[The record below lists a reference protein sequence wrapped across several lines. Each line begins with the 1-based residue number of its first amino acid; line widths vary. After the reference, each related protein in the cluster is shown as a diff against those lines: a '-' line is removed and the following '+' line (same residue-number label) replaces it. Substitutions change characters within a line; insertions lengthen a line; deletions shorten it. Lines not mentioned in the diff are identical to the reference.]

1 MKYIFLF
8 VIAFFLMQEI
18 PAQVRLST
26 MDSIT
31 TFAPYDY
38 SYWNTLSGGNYLNR
52 KVSWT
57 ALRAGM
63 IDYIDGL
70 ANTWALKQTY
80 SSGATFSTGSNGTV
94 DIQDSALTTGLW
106 TNWLHARQ
114 AVTYIGST
122 TDPFFNVYS
131 RNFVVVNPYEN
142 DSVYIS
148 YEDSTLSFDKA
159 LRFPSLTITETVGI
173 DSGATLSAII
183 YDNVE
188 YTVSSAADSIITL
201 TTYSP
206 SVQLILPADVTSPG
220 ISRIHMNEATKG
232 QIVRFWVSGGSY
244 DITFT
249 DTIGDDDNLDMAGDI
264 TLSYLDNITFQ
275 YVGLS
280 GGKQIWM
287 ETGRSNN

>member
-148 YEDSTLSFDKA
+148 YEDSTLSFNKA
-159 LRFPSLTITETVGI
+159 VSFPNLSITESVTI
-173 DSGATLSAII
+173 DSGATIGMFRL
-183 YDNVE
+183 DP
-188 YTVSSAADSIITL
+188 L
-201 TTYSP
+201 TYNIP
-206 SVQLILPADVTSPG
+206 DV
-220 ISRIHMNEATKG
+220 A
-232 QIVRFWVSGGSY
+232 
-244 DITFT
+244 
-249 DTIGDDDNLDMAGDI
+249 DTILKIPSASAKSFIILNPPGNVTNLNKFTLEGATIGTIVKIINADAFDTIALKDIVGNDDNLLLSADF
-264 TLSYLDNITFQ
+264 TLGFYDSLDLLC
-275 YVGLS
+275 VDDS
-280 GGKQIWM
+280 PDAQIWI
-287 ETGRSNN
+287 ETARSNN

>member
-206 SVQLILPADVTSPG
+206 SVQLILPTDVTSPG

-249 DTIGDDDNLDMAGDI
+249 DTIGDDDNLEMAGDI

>member
-148 YEDSTLSFDKA
+148 YEDSTISFNKPLTVETLNITGDLVVPDSAQFSGLALSQATYQPTLATDSVIA
-159 LRFPSLTITETVGI
+159 LTNVESSIVINPPASMGTPGIEKITMTGAGNGQVLVITNRQALTIVFQDSEADGNLYLATDFSMGQWQSLTLMYNSNIQKWLE
-173 DSGATLSAII
+173 LSR
-183 YDNVE
+183 
-188 YTVSSAADSIITL
+188 SS
-201 TTYSP
+201 
-206 SVQLILPADVTSPG
+206 
-220 ISRIHMNEATKG
+220 N
-232 QIVRFWVSGGSY
+232 
-244 DITFT
+244 
-249 DTIGDDDNLDMAGDI
+249 
-264 TLSYLDNITFQ
+264 
-275 YVGLS
+275 
-280 GGKQIWM
+280 
-287 ETGRSNN
+287 

>member
-148 YEDSTLSFDKA
+148 YEDSTISFNKPLTVETLNITGDLVVPDSAQFSGLALSQATYQPTLATDSVIA
-159 LRFPSLTITETVGI
+159 LTNVESSIVINPPASMGTPGIEKITMTGAGNGQILVITNRQALTIVFQDSEADGNLYLATDFSMGQWQSLTLMYNSNIQKWLE
-173 DSGATLSAII
+173 LSR
-183 YDNVE
+183 
-188 YTVSSAADSIITL
+188 SS
-201 TTYSP
+201 
-206 SVQLILPADVTSPG
+206 
-220 ISRIHMNEATKG
+220 N
-232 QIVRFWVSGGSY
+232 
-244 DITFT
+244 
-249 DTIGDDDNLDMAGDI
+249 
-264 TLSYLDNITFQ
+264 
-275 YVGLS
+275 
-280 GGKQIWM
+280 
-287 ETGRSNN
+287 

>member
-1 MKYIFLF
+1 MKYIFF
-8 VIAFFLMQEI
+8 IIVAFLLVQEI
-18 PAQVRLST
+18 PAQIRLST
-26 MDSIT
+26 MTEVTSLDT
-31 TFAPYDY
+31 ADLFWVNEFVTPN
-38 SYWNTLSGGNYLNR
+38 WVNR
-52 KVSWT
+52 KLKWLN
-57 ALRAGM
+57 LRSNM

-249 DTIGDDDNLDMAGDI
+249 DTIGDDDNLEMAGDI